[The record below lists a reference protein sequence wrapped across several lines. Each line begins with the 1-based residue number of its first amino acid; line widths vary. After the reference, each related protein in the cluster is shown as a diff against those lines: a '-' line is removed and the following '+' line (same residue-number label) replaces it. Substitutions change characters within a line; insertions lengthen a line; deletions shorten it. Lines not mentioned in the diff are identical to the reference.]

1 MTRKNDIRRFYIWD
15 YIWWLGETF
24 NEVEKPKMNPIDGS
38 LLLAFCLLDAV
49 TPLMMLPALLVR
61 NNPQWRLPFIVV
73 WIALFFGA
81 MSLINRHYKFRR
93 GEAVK
98 LRYASRNFSRLRT
111 LLTFLLAIALLL
123 LELSLADKFLF

>member
-1 MTRKNDIRRFYIWD
+1 MEKRKKYRFYIWD

-24 NEVEKPKMNPIDGS
+24 NEEEKPKMNPIDGS

-49 TPLMMLPALLVR
+49 TPLMMLPAMFVR
-61 NNPQWRLPFIVV
+61 NNPEWRLPFIIV
-73 WIALFFGA
+73 WIVLFFGA
-81 MSLINRHYKFRR
+81 MSFISRHYKSRR
-93 GEAVK
+93 GETVK
-98 LRYASRNFSRLRT
+98 RHYAWHNFSHLRA

>member
-1 MTRKNDIRRFYIWD
+1 
-15 YIWWLGETF
+15 
-24 NEVEKPKMNPIDGS
+24 MNTIGGS
-38 LLLAFCLLDAV
+38 LLLSFCLLDAV
-49 TPLMMLPALLVR
+49 TPLMMLPALFIR
-61 NNPQWRLPFIVV
+61 NNPEWRFPFIVV

-81 MSLINRHYKFRR
+81 MSLISRHYKSSR

-98 LRYASRNFSRLRT
+98 RHYAWHNFPHLRT

>member
-1 MTRKNDIRRFYIWD
+1 MKKRKKYQFYIWD

-24 NEVEKPKMNPIDGS
+24 NDMEKPKMNPIDGN
-38 LLLAFCLLDAV
+38 LLLAFFLLDAV
-49 TPLMMLPALLVR
+49 TPLMMLPALFVR
-61 NNPQWRLPFIVV
+61 HNPKGRLPFVAV

-81 MSLINRHYKFRR
+81 MSLISRHYKSRR

-98 LRYASRNFSRLRT
+98 RHYAWHKFSRLCA

-123 LELSLADKFLF
+123 LELSLANKFLF

>member
-1 MTRKNDIRRFYIWD
+1 MTRRNDIRRFYIWD

-24 NEVEKPKMNPIDGS
+24 NEVEKPKMNPIDGC
-38 LLLAFCLLDAV
+38 LLLSFCLLDAV
-49 TPLMMLPALLVR
+49 TPLMMLPALFVR
-61 NNPQWRLPFIVV
+61 NNPEWMLPFIVV

-81 MSLINRHYKFRR
+81 MSLISRHYKSRR

-98 LRYASRNFSRLRT
+98 RHYAWHTFSHLRA
-111 LLTFLLAIALLL
+111 LLTFLLALSLLL